1 MKSGTIVAFCG
12 LLTAGSAISI
22 DITLPSISAMVA
34 DLDAPYAAVQMT
46 ITVYMFAAGLAQL
59 FWGPASDRFGR
70 RPVLAAGLA
79 IFLVGSVLA
88 TFAPTVDLLIAGRAI
103 QGAGGAA
110 AIVLGRTILR
120 DLFTGKEL
128 ARNLAFASAVFAA
141 GPIVAPF
148 AGGLIAW
155 LFGWRAVFGLL
166 ALVAVA
172 ALLVL
177 IRLPET
183 IPACDPSALKL
194 STYGARMRRFWS
206 EPQSRWFQ
214 IVATLGMGAM
224 LLIIASAPR
233 IYDEAFG
240 LTGLAF
246 ASFFAFHGFGIIVG
260 QIANRRLI
268 ATLGVVPAIVIAG
281 VIMVTASTLI
291 LMTGLTGIASAW
303 TTTGLLIFFAT
314 SYLVVASNS
323 TALVLDPHGTMAGF
337 AASIFGVVMQIGA
350 ALIVS
355 AIVPFTGGSVS
366 AFALALLAICAACLV
381 LAAGWRPRRA

>member
-1 MKSGTIVAFCG
+1 MRPGAVVAFCG

-22 DITLPSISAMVA
+22 DITLPSIPAMVD
-34 DLDAPYAAVQMT
+34 DLGAPYAAVQMT
-46 ITVYMFAAGLAQL
+46 ITVYMCAAGLAQL

-79 IFLVGSVLA
+79 IFLAGGVLA
-88 TFAPTVDLLIAGRAI
+88 TFAPTVGWLIAGRAI

-120 DLFTGKEL
+120 DMFTGKAL
-128 ARNLAFASAVFAA
+128 ARNLAFAAAVFAA

-148 AGGLIAW
+148 AGGLIAAV
-155 LFGWRAVFGLL
+155 LGWRAVFGLL

-177 IRLPET
+177 PRLPET
-183 IPACDPSALKL
+183 IPARDPAALTL
-194 STYGARMRRFWS
+194 ATYGSRMRTFWS

-214 IVATLGMGAM
+214 AVATVAMSAM
-224 LLIIASAPR
+224 LFIITSAPR

-268 ATLGVVPAIVIAG
+268 SSLGVVPAIIIAG
-281 VIMVTASTLI
+281 VIMVTASAL
-291 LMTGLTGIASAW
+291 LLLTGLTGMASAW
-303 TTTGLLIFFAT
+303 TTTGLLILFAT
-314 SYLVVASNS
+314 SYLVVTSNA
-323 TALVLDPHGTMAGF
+323 TALVLDPHGAMAGF

-350 ALIVS
+350 AAIVS
-355 AIVPFTGGSVS
+355 VIVPFTGGSVT
-366 AFALALLAICAACLV
+366 AFGLALLIVCATCLS
-381 LAAGWRPRRA
+381 LAARWRPHRD

>member
-1 MKSGTIVAFCG
+1 VRPGAIVAFCG

-22 DITLPSISAMVA
+22 DITLPSLPAMVA
-34 DLDAPYAAVQMT
+34 DLSAPYAAVQMT
-46 ITVYMFAAGLAQL
+46 ITVYMFAAGLGQL

-79 IFLVGSVLA
+79 IFLAGSVLA
-88 TFAPTVDLLIAGRAI
+88 TFAPTVEWLIAGRAI

-128 ARNLAFASAVFAA
+128 ARNLALASAVFAA

-155 LFGWRAVFGLL
+155 ALGWRAVFGLL
-166 ALVAVA
+166 GLVAAA

-177 IRLPET
+177 LRLPET
-183 IPACDPSALKL
+183 IPARDPSALRL
-194 STYGARMRRFWS
+194 ATYGARMRRFWS

-214 IVATLGMGAM
+214 VVATLGMSAM
-224 LLIIASAPR
+224 LLIIAAAPR

-268 ATLGVVPAIVIAG
+268 ATLGVAPAIVIGAC
-281 VIMVTASTLI
+281 VLVTASALI
-291 LMTGLTGIASAW
+291 LATGLTGIASAW
-303 TTTGLLIFFAT
+303 TMTGLLIFFAT
-314 SYLVVASNS
+314 SYLIVGSNS
-323 TALVLDPHGTMAGF
+323 TALVLDPHGSMAGF

-350 ALIVS
+350 ALVVS
-355 AIVPFTGGSVS
+355 AIVPFTGGSIS
-366 AFALALLAICAACLV
+366 AFALALLALCAACLA
-381 LAAGWRPRRA
+381 LAAAWPRRA